1 MQPFDFNLQERLA
14 VEIEGSQHF
23 HAAPAPSVAANALG
37 MFDEALGKMLGNDGL
52 EARGQSEPAVA
63 AVPPLF
69 VVKK

>member
-1 MQPFDFNLQERLA
+1 
-14 VEIEGSQHF
+14 
-23 HAAPAPSVAANALG
+23 

-52 EARGQSEPAVA
+52 DADGQSEPAVA